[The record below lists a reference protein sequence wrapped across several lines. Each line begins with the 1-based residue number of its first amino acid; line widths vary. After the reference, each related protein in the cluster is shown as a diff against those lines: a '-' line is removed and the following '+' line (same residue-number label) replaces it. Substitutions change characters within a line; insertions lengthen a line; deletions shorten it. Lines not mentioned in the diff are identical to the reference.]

1 MAGSRRAQDIDQWR
15 PEEPSLRDTQRDG
28 PRERLRD
35 GIDDPRPSSPARAA
49 RDSSR
54 RRTNDTDTRPS
65 TKNPRGRSRERSP
78 SRDRTRRRS
87 REASRDERHRTS
99 RRTPSREKAAHSHR
113 QHHHH
118 HHHHR
123 DTTPPPKRQRTRSPS
138 PKDSFKR
145 SKRHRSRSLKGR
157 VLLRNALTVSGRH
170 VVLHHLQ
177 IPIYPFLHPVAA
189 RRRPIRIT
197 GQFHIGLASGLF
209 HQKDGRDVTSPCGG
223 HHPEGIA
230 IDEALRRDDREKD
243 RTCPTLLDQRKEVAA
258 VPLAPQGL
266 ALQPSGVLHSQLDV
280 ALHFTRDEA

>member
-87 REASRDERHRTS
+87 REASRDEPPPPP
-99 RRTPSREKAAHSHR
+99 PSSPRYDAAPKAPAHSLSISER
-113 QHHHH
+113 FLQTIEAPPQPQLSTLQITGPP
-118 HHHHR
+118 R
-123 DTTPPPKRQRTRSPS
+123 RFNASTFLYTPFFIPS
-138 PKDSFKR
+138 PLAVGRFALQASFT
-145 SKRHRSRSLKGR
+145 S
-157 VLLRNALTVSGRH
+157 VSQA
-170 VVLHHLQ
+170 VSF
-177 IPIYPFLHPVAA
+177 I
-189 RRRPIRIT
+189 
-197 GQFHIGLASGLF
+197 
-209 HQKDGRDVTSPCGG
+209 QKDGRDVTSPCGG